1 MCHPPSLSD
10 CLLQGQA
17 GQKQAP
23 GQEQGQGMK
32 PTIQYVTIT
41 IKYAAFV
48 KKKFNYRLKK

>member
-41 IKYAAFV
+41 IKYAAYCE
-48 KKKFNYRLKK
+48 KQI